1 MRQLLWPGKETPG
14 SHLAAS
20 RWCRPRGGCCL
31 PDQMSDKRA
40 RSQVREGADPPFYS
54 APPPRWALFS
64 LFVSQGW
71 DHQSWGHHQLN
82 GIGRSEQK
90 NPNKPHPNSFFYG
103 VRMNVQFRISSLIM
117 SCLHN
122 LHNTSVLPLTDR
134 ISVAHT
140 LQVTVG
146 NFCWCQALDRRVG
159 GWEGHSSIY

>member
-1 MRQLLWPGKETPG
+1 MAWEGNTQQSPCSKQVVQAKGRLL
-14 SHLAAS
+14 S
-20 RWCRPRGGCCL
+20 
-31 PDQMSDKRA
+31 A
-40 RSQVREGADPPFYS
+40 RSNVWQKGKIPS
-54 APPPRWALFS
+54 AGGSRSSFLFCSPPRWALFS